1 MNLFV
6 FLLLLVG
13 LVSIIVSW
21 LRSDLKCP
29 PPKIIYRIVPKH
41 TLDVQFGEENKPSE
55 IYKDL
60 FTKNN
65 PWIGGMDL
73 GTGKAY
79 SISQNTVKS
88 TSVPENTIVIQT
100 PIPMTTPSPI

>member
-1 MNLFV
+1 MINLFV

-21 LRSDLKCP
+21 LRSDLQCP

-41 TLDVQFGEENKPSE
+41 TLDVQFGEDNIPSE

-60 FTKNN
+60 FTKDN
-65 PWIGGMDL
+65 PWIGGYTL
-73 GTGKAY
+73 GSNKPN
-79 SISQNTVKS
+79 SLINNS
-88 TSVPENTIVIQT
+88 TVIQT
-100 PIPMTTPSPI
+100 PIPMSVNT